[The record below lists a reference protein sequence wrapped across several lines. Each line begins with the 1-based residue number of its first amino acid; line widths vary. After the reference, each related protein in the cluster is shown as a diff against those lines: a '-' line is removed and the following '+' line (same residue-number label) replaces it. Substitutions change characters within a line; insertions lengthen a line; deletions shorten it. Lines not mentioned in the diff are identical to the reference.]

1 MARGIFSELGGR
13 AMPNFRNVL
22 GGLLILSLPFELG
35 GCPAAI
41 VGGLAAAGGAGYTAN
56 QERGAGGSV
65 DDFKIKTNIQNA
77 WMKANPLMQ
86 TNLTI
91 NVYEGRTLLTG
102 TAPTPEFRAQAK
114 EIASQVPGVRTV
126 YDEIEV
132 SPPESAWDSTKDT
145 WITSRVRTE
154 LAFNPDVRSVN
165 YTIETANK
173 SVYLIGSARSQAE
186 LDIATNAART
196 TPDVKRVVSYVE
208 VRPGVPV
215 AAKPGPPPTNAPSP
229 AAPAAAPATAV
240 EVEKL

>member
-1 MARGIFSELGGR
+1 MS
-13 AMPNFRNVL
+13 NFRPIIGVVL
-22 GGLLILSLPFELG
+22 LLALPVVLC
-35 GCPAAI
+35 GCPVAI
-41 VGGLAAAGGAGYTAN
+41 VAGLGAAGGAGYAAN

-65 DDFKIKTNIQNA
+65 DDFTIKTNIQSA
-77 WMKANPLMQ
+77 WIKTNPLMQ
-86 TNLTI
+86 TNLT
-91 NVYEGRTLLTG
+91 VTVFEGRTLLTG
-102 TAPTPEFRAQAK
+102 TAPNPEFKAQAK
-114 EIASQVPGVRTV
+114 EVASRVPGVRTV

-132 SPPESAWDSTKDT
+132 TPPESAWEGTKDT

-186 LDIATNAART
+186 LDIATTVART

-208 VRPGVPV
+208 IRPGIPV
-215 AAKPGPPPTNAPSP
+215 AAQNAVAAPSSARGSAAPSAAPTNP
-229 AAPAAAPATAV
+229 V

>member
-1 MARGIFSELGGR
+1 MSSLRSIIGG
-13 AMPNFRNVL
+13 
-22 GGLLILSLPFELG
+22 ILSVTLPIVLG

-41 VGGLAAAGGAGYTAN
+41 VAGLGAAGGTGYAAN

-65 DDFKIKTNIQNA
+65 DDLKIKTNIQNA
-77 WMKANPLMQ
+77 WLNTNPLMQ
-86 TNLTI
+86 RDLNVT
-91 NVYEGRTLLTG
+91 VYEGRTLLTG
-102 TAPTPEFRAQAK
+102 MAPNPEFRAQAK
-114 EIASQVPGVRTV
+114 EVASRVPGVKAV

-132 SPPESAWDSTKDT
+132 APDESAWESAKDT

-154 LAFNPDVRSVN
+154 LTFNPDVRSVN

-186 LDIATNAART
+186 LDIATTVART

-208 VRPGVPV
+208 IRPGMPV
-215 AAKPGPPPTNAPSP
+215 AAQNAVPPPSGMSSP
-229 AAPAAAPATAV
+229 GSPTAAPATPV

>member
-1 MARGIFSELGGR
+1 
-13 AMPNFRNVL
+13 MPNFLSVF
-22 GGLLILSLPFELG
+22 GVLLILALPAVLG
-35 GCPAAI
+35 GCPTAI
-41 VGGLAAAGGAGYTAN
+41 VAGFDAASA
-56 QERGAGGSV
+56 SV
-65 DDFKIKTNIQNA
+65 DDFKIKTNIQSA

-91 NVYEGRTLLTG
+91 TVYEGRTLLTG
-102 TAPTPEFRAQAK
+102 TAPTPEFKAQAK
-114 EIASQVPGVRTV
+114 EIASRVPGVRTV

-132 SPPESAWDSTKDT
+132 SAPESAWESTKDT

-154 LAFNPDVRSVN
+154 LSFNPDVRSVN

-196 TPDVKRVVSYVE
+196 TPEVKRVVSYVE
-208 VRPGVPV
+208 VRPGTPV
-215 AAKPGPPPTNAPSP
+215 AAKPGAAPLANAPSP
-229 AAPAAAPATAV
+229 ASPAAAPATAV

>member
-1 MARGIFSELGGR
+1 MSS
-13 AMPNFRNVL
+13 FRPVF
-22 GGLLILSLPFELG
+22 GVVLILALPFALG

-41 VGGLAAAGGAGYTAN
+41 VGGLAAAGGAGYAAN

-65 DDFKIKTNIQNA
+65 DDFTIKTNIQSA
-77 WMKANPLMQ
+77 WIKTNPLMQ
-86 TNLTI
+86 TNLT
-91 NVYEGRTLLTG
+91 VTVFEGRTLLTG
-102 TAPTPEFRAQAK
+102 TAPNPEFKAQAK
-114 EIASQVPGVRTV
+114 EVASRVPGVQAV

-132 SPPESAWDSTKDT
+132 IPPESAWESAKDT

-186 LDIATNAART
+186 LDVATTVART

-208 VRPGVPV
+208 IRPGMPV
-215 AAKPGPPPTNAPSP
+215 AAKPAAQPPANAPGS
-229 AAPAAAPATAV
+229 AAPAAAPAAPV

>member
-1 MARGIFSELGGR
+1 
-13 AMPNFRNVL
+13 MPNFRRGFGVV
-22 GGLLILSLPFELG
+22 LILALPFALG

-41 VGGLAAAGGAGYTAN
+41 VGGLAAAGGAGYAAN

-65 DDFKIKTNIQNA
+65 DDFTIKTNIQSA
-77 WMKANPLMQ
+77 WIKANSLMQ
-86 TNLTI
+86 TNLNVT
-91 NVYEGRTLLTG
+91 VYEGRTLLTG
-102 TAPTPEFRAQAK
+102 TAPNPEFKAQAK
-114 EIASQVPGVRTV
+114 EIASRVPGVRTV

-132 SPPESAWDSTKDT
+132 SPPESAWESTKDT
-145 WITSRVRTE
+145 WIASRVRTE

-208 VRPGVPV
+208 VRPGMPV
-215 AAKPGPPPTNAPSP
+215 AAKPGAPTAANVPSP
-229 AAPAAAPATAV
+229 AAPAAAPATPV

>member
-1 MARGIFSELGGR
+1 MSRLRLVFDA
-13 AMPNFRNVL
+13 VL
-22 GGLLILSLPFELG
+22 MLVLPLALG

-41 VGGLAAAGGAGYTAN
+41 VGGLAAAGGAGYAAN
-56 QERGAGGSV
+56 QERGVGGSV
-65 DDFKIKTNIQNA
+65 DDFTIKTNIQSA

-114 EIASQVPGVRTV
+114 EIASRVPGVRTV

-208 VRPGVPV
+208 VRSGVPV
-215 AAKPGPPPTNAPSP
+215 AAKPGAPPLTNAPSP

>member
-1 MARGIFSELGGR
+1 MS
-13 AMPNFRNVL
+13 NFRPMFGVV
-22 GGLLILSLPFELG
+22 LILALPFALG

-41 VGGLAAAGGAGYTAN
+41 VGGLAAAGGAGYAAN

-65 DDFKIKTNIQNA
+65 DDFTIKTNIQSA

-91 NVYEGRTLLTG
+91 TVYEGRTLLTG
-102 TAPTPEFRAQAK
+102 MAPTPEFKAQAK
-114 EIASQVPGVRTV
+114 EIASRVPGVRTV

-165 YTIETANK
+165 YTIETTNK

-215 AAKPGPPPTNAPSP
+215 AAKPGAPPLANAPSP

>member
-1 MARGIFSELGGR
+1 MS
-13 AMPNFRNVL
+13 NFRPMFGVV
-22 GGLLILSLPFELG
+22 LILALPFALG

-41 VGGLAAAGGAGYTAN
+41 VGGLAAAGGAGYAAN

-65 DDFKIKTNIQNA
+65 DDFTIKTNIQSA

-91 NVYEGRTLLTG
+91 TVYEGRTLLTG
-102 TAPTPEFRAQAK
+102 MAPTPEFKAQAK
-114 EIASQVPGVRTV
+114 EIASRVPGVRTV

-165 YTIETANK
+165 YTIETTNK

-215 AAKPGPPPTNAPSP
+215 AAKPGAPPLANAPIP